1 MESLARSLI
10 KFVDQS
16 LKEFFHKSLRSSTNV
31 LAKNIYSD
39 KDTTFKSLNSLRKNN
54 DIVVLAADKESCT
67 VILNKDDYIK
77 KVNDIIDDGIKQMKY
92 DVETTDNT
100 CNELKRFE
108 DLYIVIFINMNIMI
122 RCVQD
127 LINPIDFLQLLRR
140 INLNLSVILLSRATQ
155 VTSHY

>member
-1 MESLARSLI
+1 M
-10 KFVDQS
+10 
-16 LKEFFHKSLRSSTNV
+16 T
-31 LAKNIYSD
+31 KN
-39 KDTTFKSLNSLRKNN
+39 TTINSLNSLRKNK
-54 DIVVLAADKESCT
+54 DIVVLAADKEFCT

>member
-1 MESLARSLI
+1 
-10 KFVDQS
+10 
-16 LKEFFHKSLRSSTNV
+16 
-31 LAKNIYSD
+31 
-39 KDTTFKSLNSLRKNN
+39 
-54 DIVVLAADKESCT
+54 
-67 VILNKDDYIK
+67 
-77 KVNDIIDDGIKQMKY
+77 MKY

-127 LINPIDFLQLLRR
+127 LINPVDFLQLLRR

>member
-1 MESLARSLI
+1 
-10 KFVDQS
+10 
-16 LKEFFHKSLRSSTNV
+16 
-31 LAKNIYSD
+31 
-39 KDTTFKSLNSLRKNN
+39 
-54 DIVVLAADKESCT
+54 
-67 VILNKDDYIK
+67 
-77 KVNDIIDDGIKQMKY
+77 MKY

-127 LINPIDFLQLLRR
+127 LINPIDLLQLLRR

>member
-1 MESLARSLI
+1 
-10 KFVDQS
+10 
-16 LKEFFHKSLRSSTNV
+16 
-31 LAKNIYSD
+31 
-39 KDTTFKSLNSLRKNN
+39 
-54 DIVVLAADKESCT
+54 
-67 VILNKDDYIK
+67 
-77 KVNDIIDDGIKQMKY
+77 MKY

-100 CNELKRFE
+100 CNELKRYE

>member
-1 MESLARSLI
+1 M
-10 KFVDQS
+10 
-16 LKEFFHKSLRSSTNV
+16 T
-31 LAKNIYSD
+31 KN
-39 KDTTFKSLNSLRKNN
+39 TTFNSLNSLRKNK
-54 DIVVLAADKESCT
+54 DIVVLAADKEFCT

>member
-1 MESLARSLI
+1 
-10 KFVDQS
+10 
-16 LKEFFHKSLRSSTNV
+16 
-31 LAKNIYSD
+31 
-39 KDTTFKSLNSLRKNN
+39 
-54 DIVVLAADKESCT
+54 
-67 VILNKDDYIK
+67 
-77 KVNDIIDDGIKQMKY
+77 MKY